1 MVILLAALEKFHQ
14 QLYKNILKV
23 RDNRY
28 DLRGSSHRLK
38 AVGGAYEKR
47 KDLFM
52 KFQQDREKLMVSM
65 MVGTMTSYI
74 ALMFVKELIN
84 QKYLINFY
92 IDSLVA
98 VVALVLAF
106 LQIKMQYKIYKERKI
121 SSKSLNITLLSI
133 LFALILNV
141 LFPKGIDFSFL
152 VLVIGMIVSNR
163 LCSKEWPK

>member
-1 MVILLAALEKFHQ
+1 ML
-14 QLYKNILKV
+14 
-23 RDNRY
+23 
-28 DLRGSSHRLK
+28 
-38 AVGGAYEKR
+38 
-47 KDLFM
+47 M

-152 VLVIGMIVSNR
+152 VLVIGMIASNR

>member
-1 MVILLAALEKFHQ
+1 MVILLAALEKCHQ

>member
-28 DLRGSSHRLK
+28 DLRGSSHHLL

-133 LFALILNV
+133 FFALILNV

-152 VLVIGMIVSNR
+152 VLVIGMIASNR

>member
-1 MVILLAALEKFHQ
+1 
-14 QLYKNILKV
+14 
-23 RDNRY
+23 
-28 DLRGSSHRLK
+28 
-38 AVGGAYEKR
+38 
-47 KDLFM
+47 M

-152 VLVIGMIVSNR
+152 VLVVGMIILTVYVVKNGQSEGFPR
-163 LCSKEWPK
+163 KSF

>member
-1 MVILLAALEKFHQ
+1 
-14 QLYKNILKV
+14 
-23 RDNRY
+23 
-28 DLRGSSHRLK
+28 
-38 AVGGAYEKR
+38 
-47 KDLFM
+47 M

-163 LCSKEWPK
+163 LCNKECRILIKEFY

>member
-1 MVILLAALEKFHQ
+1 
-14 QLYKNILKV
+14 
-23 RDNRY
+23 
-28 DLRGSSHRLK
+28 
-38 AVGGAYEKR
+38 
-47 KDLFM
+47 M

-121 SSKSLNITLLSI
+121 SSKALNITLLSI
-133 LFALILNV
+133 LFC
-141 LFPKGIDFSFL
+141 IDIKRF
-152 VLVIGMIVSNR
+152 I
-163 LCSKEWPK
+163 P

>member
-1 MVILLAALEKFHQ
+1 
-14 QLYKNILKV
+14 
-23 RDNRY
+23 
-28 DLRGSSHRLK
+28 
-38 AVGGAYEKR
+38 
-47 KDLFM
+47 M

-92 IDSLVA
+92 SLVA

-152 VLVIGMIVSNR
+152 VLVIGMIISNR

>member
-1 MVILLAALEKFHQ
+1 
-14 QLYKNILKV
+14 
-23 RDNRY
+23 
-28 DLRGSSHRLK
+28 
-38 AVGGAYEKR
+38 
-47 KDLFM
+47 M
-52 KFQQDREKLMVSM
+52 KFQQDREKLLVSM

-74 ALMFVKELIN
+74 ALMFVKELVN

-106 LQIKMQYKIYKERKI
+106 LQIKMQYKIYKERRI

-133 LFALILNV
+133 FFALILNV

-152 VLVIGMIVSNR
+152 VLVIGMIASNR

>member
-1 MVILLAALEKFHQ
+1 ML
-14 QLYKNILKV
+14 
-23 RDNRY
+23 
-28 DLRGSSHRLK
+28 
-38 AVGGAYEKR
+38 
-47 KDLFM
+47 M

-152 VLVIGMIVSNR
+152 VLVVGMIISNR

>member
-1 MVILLAALEKFHQ
+1 
-14 QLYKNILKV
+14 
-23 RDNRY
+23 
-28 DLRGSSHRLK
+28 
-38 AVGGAYEKR
+38 
-47 KDLFM
+47 M

-98 VVALVLAF
+98 ALVLAF

-152 VLVIGMIVSNR
+152 VLVVGMIISNR

>member
-1 MVILLAALEKFHQ
+1 
-14 QLYKNILKV
+14 
-23 RDNRY
+23 
-28 DLRGSSHRLK
+28 
-38 AVGGAYEKR
+38 
-47 KDLFM
+47 M

-121 SSKSLNITLLSI
+121 SSKSLNITLLSM

-152 VLVIGMIVSNR
+152 VLVIGMIASNR
-163 LCSKEWPK
+163 LCSKEWPKRTTPT

>member
-1 MVILLAALEKFHQ
+1 
-14 QLYKNILKV
+14 
-23 RDNRY
+23 
-28 DLRGSSHRLK
+28 
-38 AVGGAYEKR
+38 
-47 KDLFM
+47 M

-74 ALMFVKELIN
+74 ALMFVKEFIN

-106 LQIKMQYKIYKERKI
+106 LQIKMQYKIYKERI

-133 LFALILNV
+133 FFALILNV

-152 VLVIGMIVSNR
+152 VLVIGMIASNR

>member
-1 MVILLAALEKFHQ
+1 MVILLAALEKCHQ

-28 DLRGSSHRLK
+28 DLRGSSHHLL

>member
-1 MVILLAALEKFHQ
+1 M
-14 QLYKNILKV
+14 
-23 RDNRY
+23 R
-28 DLRGSSHRLK
+28 
-38 AVGGAYEKR
+38 
-47 KDLFM
+47 M

-152 VLVIGMIVSNR
+152 VLVVGMIISNR

>member
-1 MVILLAALEKFHQ
+1 
-14 QLYKNILKV
+14 
-23 RDNRY
+23 
-28 DLRGSSHRLK
+28 
-38 AVGGAYEKR
+38 
-47 KDLFM
+47 M

-121 SSKSLNITLLSI
+121 SSKALNITLLSI

-152 VLVIGMIVSNR
+152 VLVVGMIISNR
-163 LCSKEWPK
+163 LCSKEWPKCKMDPVKRTR

>member
-1 MVILLAALEKFHQ
+1 
-14 QLYKNILKV
+14 
-23 RDNRY
+23 
-28 DLRGSSHRLK
+28 
-38 AVGGAYEKR
+38 
-47 KDLFM
+47 M

-152 VLVIGMIVSNR
+152 VLVIGMIASNR
-163 LCSKEWPK
+163 LCSKEWQIGRASCRERV

>member
-1 MVILLAALEKFHQ
+1 M
-14 QLYKNILKV
+14 
-23 RDNRY
+23 
-28 DLRGSSHRLK
+28 
-38 AVGGAYEKR
+38 GGAYEKR

>member
-1 MVILLAALEKFHQ
+1 
-14 QLYKNILKV
+14 
-23 RDNRY
+23 
-28 DLRGSSHRLK
+28 
-38 AVGGAYEKR
+38 
-47 KDLFM
+47 M

-121 SSKSLNITLLSI
+121 SSKALNITLLSILFALILNVLFPNVVALVLAFLQIKMQYKIYKERKISSKALNITLLSI

-152 VLVIGMIVSNR
+152 VLVIGMIASNR

>member
-1 MVILLAALEKFHQ
+1 
-14 QLYKNILKV
+14 
-23 RDNRY
+23 
-28 DLRGSSHRLK
+28 
-38 AVGGAYEKR
+38 
-47 KDLFM
+47 M

-84 QKYLINFY
+84 QKYLVNFY

-163 LCSKEWPK
+163 CLLYTSPSPRDRQKSRMPSSA